1 MRDGN
6 ARQDRRPHAATAGML
21 MPAED
26 ADDTAERPDAA
37 DPIAPG
43 RAGLSG
49 TPPATQ
55 RIARGVLA
63 MAVLAAAAWILF
75 DFLPAIAW
83 AGVLA
88 IALAPLYRHLL
99 SLLPPGSERVL
110 GPLLATIV
118 VAIVV
123 IAPLVLLGVALA
135 REGRIV
141 IAFIAEAR
149 HHGVAVPYWLQQFP
163 FIGAPLADWWRTHL
177 ADPVM
182 ADDLFGGI
190 NLVTVTKS
198 ARQYGAVVV
207 HRIVLLLFTLLTLFF
222 LFRDGAGL
230 AERILGLSDRL
241 LGRRGERVALHMIAA
256 VHGTVLGLVLIGL
269 AEGVVLGVVYVAV
282 GLPYPASVGAA
293 TAVAAIIPFGAPVV
307 FSIAGVYMFT
317 IGKTLGG
324 LIIIAAGFVV
334 LFVADHFVRPALIG
348 GATRIPFL
356 LVLLGLLGGLE
367 TMGLLGLF
375 LGPAVMAALVAMW
388 RDWTERRPPAA
399 ARPRG
404 G

>member
-1 MRDGN
+1 MRGDS
-6 ARQDRRPHAATAGML
+6 AKQERRPYEAAAT
-21 MPAED
+21 PV
-26 ADDTAERPDAA
+26 AA
-37 DPIAPG
+37 DSVGEAAR
-43 RAGLSG
+43 RAEPNPSDRVGLSG
-49 TPPATQ
+49 ASPATQ
-55 RIARGVLA
+55 RIARFVLGT
-63 MAVLAAAAWILF
+63 AVLGAAGWILF
-75 DFLPAIAW
+75 DFLPALAW

-88 IALAPLYRHLL
+88 IALAPLYRRLL
-99 SLLPPGSERVL
+99 YLLPHRSDRIT

-123 IAPLVLLGVALA
+123 IVPLVLLGVALA
-135 REGRIV
+135 REGRVV
-141 IAFIAEAR
+141 IHFIAEAR
-149 HHGVAVPYWLQQFP
+149 HHGVAVPYWLHELP
-163 FIGAPLADWWRTHL
+163 FVGPPLADWWRTHL
-177 ADPVM
+177 TDPIM
-182 ADDLFGGI
+182 ADELFGGI
-190 NLVTVTKS
+190 NILTVTKS

-230 AERILGLSDRL
+230 AERTLGLSDRL
-241 LGRRGERVALHMIAA
+241 LGRRGERVARHMVAA

-269 AEGVVLGVVYVAV
+269 AEGVVLGFVYLAV

-293 TAVAAIIPFGAPVV
+293 TAVAAIIPFGAPIV
-307 FSIAGVYMFT
+307 FCVAGVYMFT
-317 IGKTLGG
+317 VGDTFGG

-375 LGPAVMAALVAMW
+375 LGPAIMAALVAMW
-388 RDWTERRPPAA
+388 RDWTERRPAA
-399 ARPRG
+399 APRSSG